1 MPNAAIAGV
10 SNGISTWK
18 KIFTWPAPSTRAAST
33 SSLGISRMKLF
44 SR

>member
-10 SNGISTWK
+10 ISGSMIRG
-18 KIFTWPAPSTRAAST
+18 KICTWPAPSTRAAST
-33 SSLGISRMKLF
+33 SSAGISRMKLC